1 MAAVAPNVVQRP
13 SCKPHTLSHTATVAA
28 YKRAHMLTLTT
39 LCFTTAH
46 VLQTTYYTAHTG
58 FMAAAA
64 QLDSVGESAWTSS
77 CVSTAL
83 AADLQPTAATAVAVP
98 QVLSPEH
105 RAARELCAVCCC
117 NAAVAAF
124 KLQRYSDCTAAAS
137 RATTKSAC
145 SSGSSGNS
153 AIKDGLAGGSDGSGS
168 SASIIKPLYW
178 RARAK
183 VSVSN

>member
-1 MAAVAPNVVQRP
+1 MLPQ
-13 SCKPHTLSHTATVAA
+13 PHYCH
-28 YKRAHMLTLTT
+28 
-39 LCFTTAH
+39 
-46 VLQTTYYTAHTG
+46 YYVHTG
-58 FMAAAA
+58 FIAAAA

-83 AADLQPTAATAVAVP
+83 AADLQPTAATAAAVP

-105 RAARELCAVCCC
+105 RAARELCALCCC

-137 RATTKSAC
+137 RAITKSAG
-145 SSGSSGNS
+145 SAGNSGSGNS
-153 AIKDGLAGGSDGSGS
+153 AVKDGLIGGSTGSGS

-183 VSVSN
+183 VSYSSMYRHLFPM

>member
-1 MAAVAPNVVQRP
+1 
-13 SCKPHTLSHTATVAA
+13 
-28 YKRAHMLTLTT
+28 
-39 LCFTTAH
+39 
-46 VLQTTYYTAHTG
+46 
-58 FMAAAA
+58 MAAAA

-83 AADLQPTAATAVAVP
+83 AADLQPTAATATAVP

-105 RAARELCAVCCC
+105 RAARELCNVCCC

-137 RATTKSAC
+137 RAITKSGGGST
-145 SSGSSGNS
+145 SSG
-153 AIKDGLAGGSDGSGS
+153 AVRDGLAGGSTASGS

-183 VSVSN
+183 VSDSSYYSQQQTQCASISYC